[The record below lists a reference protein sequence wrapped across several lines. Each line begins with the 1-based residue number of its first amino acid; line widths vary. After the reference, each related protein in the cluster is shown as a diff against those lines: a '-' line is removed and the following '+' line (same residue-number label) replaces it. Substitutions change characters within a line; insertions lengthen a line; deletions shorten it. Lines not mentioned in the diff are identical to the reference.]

1 MLISDIIFK
10 VLLHKEESLMRICA
24 KSLYPAPLFGYRNY
38 GKTSAGRNSSR
49 FDTCEN
55 Y

>member
-1 MLISDIIFK
+1 MK
-10 VLLHKEESLMRICA
+10 ICA
-24 KSLYPAPLFGYRNY
+24 KSLFGYRNY

>member
-1 MLISDIIFK
+1 
-10 VLLHKEESLMRICA
+10 MRICA
-24 KSLYPAPLFGYRNY
+24 KSLYPAPLLDIEITA
-38 GKTSAGRNSSR
+38 KTSAGRNSSR

>member
-1 MLISDIIFK
+1 
-10 VLLHKEESLMRICA
+10 MRICA
-24 KSLYPAPLFGYRNY
+24 KSLYPAPLLDIEY

>member
-1 MLISDIIFK
+1 
-10 VLLHKEESLMRICA
+10 MRICA
-24 KSLYPAPLFGYRNY
+24 KSLYPAPSGYRNY

>member
-1 MLISDIIFK
+1 
-10 VLLHKEESLMRICA
+10 MRICA
-24 KSLYPAPLFGYRNY
+24 KSLYPAFGYRNY